1 MFREMRRIKQQVSE
15 EECLR
20 ILKTERRGALAMI
33 GEEGYPYAIPV
44 NYYYDENDGKIWIHG
59 AKEGHKIDVLKSCGK
74 VCFTVWEQG
83 KLKEDD
89 PFYWVTSV
97 VIRGTAELVEDQ
109 ETAYRHLRQVGLK
122 YYPSAE
128 YTDEVM
134 ARSASRVQMIAV
146 TIDHMTGKLV
156 HEK

>member
-1 MFREMRRIKQQVSE
+1 MFSEMRRIKQQVSE
-15 EECLR
+15 EECIR

-33 GEEGYPYAIPV
+33 GEEGYPYAVPV
-44 NYYYDENDGKIWIHG
+44 NYFYE
-59 AKEGHKIDVLKSCGK
+59 
-74 VCFTVWEQG
+74 
-83 KLKEDD
+83 EDD

>member
-33 GEEGYPYAIPV
+33 GEQGYPYAVPV
-44 NYYYDENDGKIWIHG
+44 NYFYDESDGKIWIHG
-59 AKEGHKIDVLKSCGK
+59 AKEGHKIDALKSCGK

-83 KLKEDD
+83 ELKEDD
-89 PFYWVTSV
+89 PFFWVTSV
-97 VIRGTAELVEDQ
+97 V
-109 ETAYRHLRQVGLK
+109 ETAHRHLRQIGLK
-122 YYPSAE
+122 YFPSAE

-134 ARSASRVQMIAV
+134 SRSASRVQMIAV